1 MRSALLCAELSTLE
15 DTVGIG
21 SEVSLFEITDLFR
34 LVQKS
39 SKDEVDFDLFPDLEA
54 SALLA

>member
-1 MRSALLCAELSTLE
+1 MLCAELSTLE

-39 SKDEVDFDLFPDLEA
+39 SKDEVDFNLFPDLEA